1 MKTRFFMLL
10 AAMLLISTNARAQIS
25 EAEIQKADVNGDGNV
40 DVADMTSIIDIMKNL
55 GSPNGVYKYY
65 LGVVLDDDEHV
76 YNQEYVNSLIQN
88 STMVYNGKPSVL
100 NFPTTMYENELV
112 LWIFDSKMGQPDLRH
127 GGFHIGEGSF
137 EEIGL
142 PEPNGY
148 KVIYRSH
155 SGQDGV
161 ADNGFQANITWYTP
175 FSIYEA
181 GFEYTEG
188 DLDNNGIVNEIDLNN
203 IKDKIKAVLS
213 LEGVKYGMFFISY
226 EEEIGLDEAAF
237 SSWIEEKLAMS
248 ESKYVCRPRKIR
260 TQRTKEKGTYIW
272 VYPTSLGIVERITD
286 RSGAGT
292 GWLSASDLGITPPQG
307 YDFFVRES
315 DMNAI
320 FKIVWK

>member
-1 MKTRFFMLL
+1 MKTRIFMLL

-40 DVADMTSIIDIMKNL
+40 DVADMTGIIDIMKNL
-55 GSPNGVYKYY
+55 GKPDGVYKYY
-65 LGVVLDDDEHV
+65 LGIATEEQLT
-76 YNQEYVNSLIQN
+76 NQEYVNSLIQN
-88 STMVYNGKPSVL
+88 STTSYNGKPAIL
-100 NFPTTMYENELV
+100 NMPATNYNQYV
-112 LWIFDSKMGQPDLRH
+112 LWIYDSKMGQADVRSNRFRTGDGSAEDAGILNPDGYSVRFWSNLNAT
-127 GGFHIGEGSF
+127 SF
-137 EEIGL
+137 NVTWFTPS
-142 PEPNGY
+142 PEN
-148 KVIYRSH
+148 
-155 SGQDGV
+155 
-161 ADNGFQANITWYTP
+161 
-175 FSIYEA
+175 IYEG